1 MKIFY
6 DIIEQFEINEISGFI
21 KIDPFY
27 VFENFIINFLFILLK
42 YWSIVSNR

>member
-1 MKIFY
+1 MKLLF

-27 VFENFIINFLFILLK
+27 IFENLIVTVLFILLTF
-42 YWSIVSNR
+42 

>member
-6 DIIEQFEINEISGFI
+6 DIIEQFEINEIIGFI

-27 VFENFIINFLFILLK
+27 IFENFIITLLFIFLT
-42 YWSIVSNR
+42 Y